1 MKQSGRVKKTALPK
15 INACKKAIDT
25 YINSVLNN
33 EVESNKDVKALCRLV
48 KRAFNKEK
56 LKTDDEMFEN
66 YMKIGKAMYKT
77 IFPWQSFLLAT
88 LLCTFNQYG
97 FPRWNKALIM
107 IGRGAGKD
115 GFIAWISL
123 CMISRNNP
131 IEKYDV
137 DICANNEEQAMRP
150 LNDALEFLSE
160 PTYYNRNKA
169 SYRWT
174 KTKITGRK
182 NKGYIKGHTNSP
194 KGKDGLRSGCVIL
207 NEIHQYES
215 FANIDV
221 FTTGL
226 GKKEHPRSLYFTTN
240 GNVRDGV
247 LDHYLGVAEGVL
259 HGDVSDE
266 GFFPFLCRLDSKEE
280 VHDEKN
286 WEKANPSLPYL
297 PSLLKETRDE
307 YLLWKEN
314 PMTLPA
320 FMTKR
325 MNLPDTV
332 EATDVV
338 HYDYIKAT
346 NRPLGDLYGKKCIV
360 GIDTSSTADFTS
372 VSAVFKVGAEYH
384 VINHTWVFA
393 GSKDYN
399 KVKIL
404 SQLPDMTSKG
414 YVTVVDS
421 GVEIPP
427 SLIAD
432 FIQNLKRNYVVT
444 KVCIDDFKYAIY
456 SRELM
461 NLGFSKENKNL
472 SMVRP
477 NHISKIIPVIE
488 RIFLNKL
495 FVWDDN
501 KMLRWATQN
510 TKVDIR
516 KSNTVQDSDI
526 GNKIYAKK
534 EARSRKTD
542 PFMSLVH
549 AMTSESEL
557 NETKLVKSSLLRV
570 RSF

>member
-1 MKQSGRVKKTALPK
+1 MKQSGRVKKPQAK
-15 INACKKAIDT
+15 VNSCRKAIDT
-25 YINSVLNN
+25 FINSVLN
-33 EVESNKDVKALCRLV
+33 EEILSSQDVKAVCRLV

-56 LKTDDEMFEN
+56 LRTDEELFEN
-66 YMKIGKAMYKT
+66 YMKIGKAMYKQ
-77 IFPWQSFLLAT
+77 IFPWQSFLLAI
-88 LLCTFNQYG
+88 LLCTFNQNG

-115 GFIAWISL
+115 GFIAWLSL
-123 CMISRNNP
+123 CMISKNN
-131 IEKYDV
+131 IIQNYDV
-137 DICANNEEQAMRP
+137 DICANNEDQAMRP
-150 LNDALEFLSE
+150 LADAINFLEN

-169 SYRWT
+169 SFYWT
-174 KTKITGRK
+174 KTKIEGLK

-226 GKKEHPRSLYFTTN
+226 GKKEHPRSFYFTTN

-247 LDHYLGVAEGVL
+247 LDHYLGVAEGIL
-259 HGDVSDE
+259 FEDINDE
-266 GFFPFLCRLDSKEE
+266 GFLPFLCRLDSKEE
-280 VHDEKN
+280 VHDKEN
-286 WEKANPSLPYL
+286 WVKANPSLPYI
-297 PSLLKETRDE
+297 PSLMKETEDE
-307 YLLWKEN
+307 YVLWKEN

-325 MNLPDTV
+325 MNLPDIV

-360 GIDTSSTADFTS
+360 GIDTSSTSDFTS
-372 VSAVFKVGAEYH
+372 VSVVFKVGAEFH

-393 GSKDYN
+393 NSKDFN
-399 KVKIL
+399 KIKIL
-404 SQLPDMTSKG
+404 SQLPEMTTNG

-432 FIQNLKRNYVVT
+432 FIQTLKTKYVVT
-444 KVCIDDFKYAIY
+444 KVCIDDFKYSIY

-461 NLGFSKENKNL
+461 NLGFSKEKKNL
-472 SMVRP
+472 KMVRL
-477 NHISKIIPVIE
+477 NDISKTVSVIE

-495 FVWDDN
+495 FVWGDN

-549 AMTSESEL
+549 AMTCESEL
-557 NETKLVKSSLLRV
+557 TETQLVKSSLLKV